1 MPVMAI
7 RTYEPWTLASA
18 FAGLV
23 LVGAV
28 LMVLILASR
37 RANR

>member
-1 MPVMAI
+1 MLLWAV

-18 FAGLV
+18 LAGIVILTG

-28 LMVLILASR
+28 ILVVR
-37 RANR
+37 RRNR

>member
-18 FAGLV
+18 LAGMILI
-23 LVGAV
+23 GAV
-28 LMVLILASR
+28 LTVLIVASR